1 MSKKIIYL
9 IHQNKNLTMI
19 RRRNMYLFER
29 ENTRENFERRII
41 QIKGEIEKL
50 SNEVICLTEIDELVK
65 YYVNKYQI
73 EKIEIFK
80 DNITKDISEVTVKEY
95 NPFYQ
100 STNSQFEPK
109 YYSSAGIRVTF
120 DIPFDGEE
128 ILLSLRPSTFLLR
141 KYLVDQ
147 VKNPTESEYGKII
160 LSLEFKATA
169 LKEIENVNEFIT
181 SEFNKMITDYYS
193 LIIGINQ
200 EVEQYN
206 ERIVNIIRENLKNRF
221 QKAKDYLQLREQLDL
236 PLKLNPD
243 APNSK
248 PILLKKQKKKISFPT
263 KSKPEYDY
271 EISDMDYENINNII
285 SLACISMEKSS
296 RTYIKLMEEELRDI
310 ILSNLNTHYQGTA
323 TGETFNK
330 TGKTDIYIPFES
342 KAAYIAECKIWHGNK
357 KFLEAIDQLC
367 GYTTWR
373 DTKTSL
379 IIFNKENKD
388 FTTLLSSINET
399 LSTFERC
406 KNINRLKQNEW
417 QGFFRKENESTDLIK
432 INIVVYDLYIK

>member
-1 MSKKIIYL
+1 
-9 IHQNKNLTMI
+9 
-19 RRRNMYLFER
+19 MYLFER